1 MRVRLPRSA
10 FVVTFFLVC
19 VAGVKI
25 PHVMAEGTQ
34 RLNVLFIAADDLRND
49 LGCYDH
55 PLVKTPNLDRLST
68 RGITFNRAYCQ
79 QTVCNPS
86 RASLLTGRRPDTLG
100 IWDLP
105 THFREVAPDVV
116 TLPQH
121 FKQHGYFTQNIGK
134 IFHNWRQKI
143 EGDPASWS
151 VPAVMHYARHGSDTP
166 RVGSEELPPNHAIGV
181 RNECRDVP
189 DQAYFDGRIAN
200 LAVTAL
206 SELKRR
212 EEPFFLAVG
221 FWKPHLPF
229 NPPKKYWDLYRRNSF
244 APASNSQPPRDVPEI
259 ALHNGRE
266 LLSGGRQLSR
276 EEIVELRH
284 GYLAGISYLDAQ
296 VGKVLAELKRLKLDD
311 STVIVFWSDHGFHLG
326 EHSLWCKTSTF
337 ELDARVPLII
347 VPPSSRQAGSKTDAL
362 VELLDLY
369 PTLVDLCGLPRP
381 KGLEGVS
388 LKPVLDDPQ
397 ATVKPAAFTQH
408 PRPAYYKDKPQVMG
422 VSVRTARLRYTE
434 WRDFKS
440 GRIIASELYDHDTDP
455 DENTNVIASPPNV
468 VELQTAKKL
477 LAENF
482 QRRDRVA
489 AHRLKYRAPNTQTDL
504 GVGLWAWPMPID
516 WDGDGDY
523 DLVVSCPDVPFRGTY
538 LFENPGTDGKQVKFP
553 VFKPPVLVGP
563 RLNNATM
570 SVVDGVPRVLSPG
583 FEHVDFLGKK
593 FGKQVRIYDKT
604 NIHPKK
610 IRANQWRYVDYDADG
625 ALDVIVGVGD
635 WTEYGWDN
643 AYDKTGQWQR
653 GPLRGYVY
661 LLRNRGSTEMPD
673 YADPV
678 KVTADGK
685 PVDVYGMPS
694 PNFADFDGDGDLD
707 LLCGEFLDG
716 FSYFQNIGTRTE
728 PRYKLAGRLLDNGQP
743 LHMDLQMIVPTAI
756 DWDRDGDVDLVCG
769 DEDGR
774 VALIENTGRMAGRIP
789 GFLAPVYFQQEADLV
804 KFGALVTPVSVD
816 WDGDGDE
823 DLICGNSAGYV
834 AMIENL
840 DGGLPP
846 RWAPPVRLQAGGTT
860 LRIQAGSNGSI
871 QGPCEAKWGYTTL
884 SVADWDHDGLLDLIV
899 NSIWGK
905 VVWYR
910 NVGEKNR
917 PQLAAATAV
926 EVDWPTGT
934 AAPQPAWN
942 WWSPEGNQLVTQWRT
957 TPAVIDLDQDG
968 LNDLVM
974 LDHEGYL
981 AFFRRTRREDRLRL
995 APGRRVFFDTTG
1007 KPLQLNQRTA
1017 GKSGRRKF
1025 CFADWDGDG
1034 KIDLLVNTRSIN
1046 LLRNVSTKP
1055 GEWLYSDEGPLDTR
1069 HLAGHT
1075 TSPTVVDW
1083 DHDGRPDLLTGAED
1097 GHFYYQ
1103 PNIGQ
1108 AATRRETDSL
1118 VIELRHVEDGLL
1130 GNGER
1135 AYSNRTYTWF
1145 DVPTNL
1151 QGWRFTRTFGGETA
1165 FVAVRAKRDT
1175 IVTMAISVGHDGV
1188 DLSGWKAAD
1197 GKTFGYTDGVRTRM
1211 QIFVREVE
1219 AGQRIV
1225 IPQGTWTGG
1234 LLLLPNE

>member
-1 MRVRLPRSA
+1 VSFASVSIPRL
-10 FVVTFFLVC
+10 L
-19 VAGVKI
+19 
-25 PHVMAEGTQ
+25 AEETQ

-55 PLVKTPNLDRLST
+55 PLVITPNLDQLSA
-68 RGITFNRAYCQ
+68 RGVTFNRAYCQ
-79 QTVCNPS
+79 QAVCNPS

-100 IWDLP
+100 IWNLA

-143 EGDPASWS
+143 EGDPVSWS
-151 VPAVMHYARHGSDTP
+151 VPAVMHYATHGSDKP
-166 RVGSEELPPNHAIGV
+166 RVESNELPPNHAIGV
-181 RNECRDVP
+181 RNECRDVS
-189 DQAYFDGRIAN
+189 DLSYFDGRIAN
-200 LAVTAL
+200 LAVEAL
-206 SELKRR
+206 SELEKR
-212 EEPFFLAVG
+212 EGPFFLAVG

-229 NPPKKYWDLYRRNSF
+229 NPPKKYWDLYERDSF
-244 APASNSQPPRDVPEI
+244 APAVNSLPPQDVPAI
-259 ALHNGRE
+259 ALHNSRE
-266 LLSGGRQLSR
+266 LLGEGKKARRLSR

-296 VGKVLAELKRLKLDD
+296 VGKVLAELKRLKLEEN
-311 STVIVFWSDHGFHLG
+311 TVIVFWSDHGFHLG
-326 EHSLWCKTSTF
+326 EHSLWCKTSNF
-337 ELDARVPLII
+337 ELDARVPMII
-347 VPPSSRQAGSKTDAL
+347 VPPGGRHAGSKTNAL

-369 PTLVDLCGLPRP
+369 PTLVDLCGLPQP

-388 LKPVLDDPQ
+388 LKPVLDNPQ

-422 VSVRTARLRYTE
+422 VSVRTARMRYTE
-434 WRDFKS
+434 WRDFAT
-440 GRIIASELYDHDTDP
+440 GRVVASELYDHETDP
-455 DENTNVIASPPNV
+455 DENHNVIASPPSV
-468 VELQTAKKL
+468 DELQTAKEL
-477 LAENF
+477 LAASF
-482 QRRDRVA
+482 PRRERVA
-489 AHRLKYRAPNTQTDL
+489 AHRLKYRAPNTQADL
-504 GVGLWAWPMPID
+504 GVGLWAWPMPMD

-538 LFENPGTDGKQVKFP
+538 LFENPSTDGKQLKFP
-553 VFKPPVLVGP
+553 VFKPPVSVGP
-563 RLNNATM
+563 RLSNATL
-570 SVVDGVPRVLSPG
+570 SYVDGVPRVLSPG
-583 FEHVDFLGKK
+583 IEHLEFLGNEFEKQKK
-593 FGKQVRIYDKT
+593 ILDKS
-604 NIHPKK
+604 NIHPNKV
-610 IRANQWRYVDYDADG
+610 RANQWRYVDYDADG
-625 ALDVIVGVGD
+625 ALDLIVGVGD

-643 AYDKTGQWQR
+643 AYNKNGQWQR

-661 LLRNRGSTEMPD
+661 LLQNRGSTEQPD

-716 FSYFQNIGTRTE
+716 FSYFQNTGTRTE
-728 PRYKLAGRLLDNGQP
+728 PRYAMAGRLLHNGQT

-789 GFLAPVYFQQEADLV
+789 GFLAPVYFQQQADLV

-834 AMIENL
+834 ALIENL
-840 DGGLPP
+840 DGGVPP
-846 RWAPPVRLQAGGTT
+846 RWAPPVRLQAGGEA
-860 LRIQAGSNGSI
+860 LRIQAGDNGSI

-884 SVADWDHDGLLDLIV
+884 SVADWDHDGRLDLVV

-905 VVWYR
+905 VVWFR
-910 NVGEKNR
+910 NVGKKNQ
-917 PQLAAATAV
+917 PELAAAAPV
-926 EVDWPTGT
+926 EVDWPAGT
-934 AAPQPAWN
+934 KAPKPAWN
-942 WWSPEGNQLVTQWRT
+942 WWDPQGSQLVTQWRT

-981 AFFRRTRREDRLRL
+981 AFFRRARGNGRLLL
-995 APGRRVFFDTTG
+995 APGRRVLFDAAG
-1007 KPLQLNQRTA
+1007 KPLRLNQREA

-1034 KIDLLVNTRSIN
+1034 KIDLLVNTRSVN

-1055 GEWLYSDEGPLDTR
+1055 DQWRFSDEGPLDER

-1103 PNIGQ
+1103 PNTWQ
-1108 AATRRETDSL
+1108 AATQQETAAL
-1118 VIELRHVEDGLL
+1118 VIESRHTEDGLL

-1135 AYSNRTYTWF
+1135 AYSNRDYTWF
-1145 DVPTNL
+1145 DVPASL
-1151 QGWRFTRTFGGETA
+1151 QDWRFTRTFGGEAA
-1165 FVAVRAKRDT
+1165 FVAVRAKRRM
-1175 IVTMAISVGHDGV
+1175 IVTMATSAGHAGV
-1188 DLSGWKAAD
+1188 DLSGWKPAK
-1197 GKTFGYTDGVRTRM
+1197 GKTFGYTDGGRTRM
-1211 QIFVREVE
+1211 QVFVRELK
-1219 AGQRIV
+1219 AGQRVV

-1234 LLLLPNE
+1234 LLLLPPTAE